1 MTTPSSRPFSAPT
14 SPVQSPSAEENPF
27 TAHTTFLTE
36 TEDRAPTA
44 YYVAPDGTNRRA
56 RQQHDAG
63 ARLTDPEM
71 RTHAFVSELQWA
83 DQLTTVVKDVSA
95 EFGLARDD
103 ALRLQILDGLASPR
117 LRAGYSHVEA
127 SRRKT
132 HLSLGSVCFPT
143 PGSLLANFDA
153 VAENTRARSTGEPG
167 APAPIT
173 TSTTGTLTPA
183 AHAFNQTA
191 SAEQRDFASAVLRS
205 RPQDAED
212 A

>member
-1 MTTPSSRPFSAPT
+1 MTTPNSRPFSAPA
-14 SPVQSPSAEENPF
+14 SPVQSPSAAENPF

-44 YYVAPDGTNRRA
+44 YHVTAGGINQRA
-56 RQQHDAG
+56 RQEHEAG

-83 DQLTTVVKDVSA
+83 DQLTTVVKDVSG
-95 EFGLARDD
+95 EFGWARDD

-143 PGSLLANFDA
+143 PGSLLSNFDA
-153 VAENTRARSTGEPG
+153 VAENTLARSAGQPG
-167 APAPIT
+167 VPDPIT
-173 TSTTGTLTPA
+173 TSTTDRLTPA
-183 AHAFNQTA
+183 AHAFNRAA
-191 SAEQRDFASAVLRS
+191 SAEQRDFASSVLRS
-205 RPQDAED
+205 RPQDEED